1 MNKADSMDNIDSIL
15 DSPDNIAILNG
26 SSWNV
31 VQQVTLENKSELVR
45 RLIDEEVIIKR
56 ERDLKALRK
65 GLETLGLQKLLIRY
79 TSLMK
84 PYFYSPITPDEFFVL
99 VVSCNPATRLERQA
113 YDYFKQ
119 FVVSLHG
126 EQ

>member
-1 MNKADSMDNIDSIL
+1 MDDIDSIL

-31 VQQVTLENKSELVR
+31 VQQVTLENKSELVQ
-45 RLIDEEVIIKR
+45 RLIDEEVIIRR
-56 ERDLKALRK
+56 ERNVKAPRK

-84 PYFYSPITPDEFFVL
+84 PYFVQDYSPITPDEFLLLLYPVTLLLDLRDKHMTTSNSLWFL
-99 VVSCNPATRLERQA
+99 CMVSSN
-113 YDYFKQ
+113 
-119 FVVSLHG
+119 
-126 EQ
+126 